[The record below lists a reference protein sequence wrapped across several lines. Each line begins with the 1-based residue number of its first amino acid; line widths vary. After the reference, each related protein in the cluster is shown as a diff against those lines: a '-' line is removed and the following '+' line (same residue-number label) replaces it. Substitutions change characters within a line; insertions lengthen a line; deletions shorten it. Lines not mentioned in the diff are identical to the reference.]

1 MNLKL
6 TKIYFSVQDY
16 LMILF
21 GTLLYG
27 FGFNAFILS
36 NEIVTGGVS
45 GICALIFF
53 ASNGLIPV
61 SVSYFVIN
69 VALLVVALKILGLKF
84 LIKTIFGVFSL
95 SASLSLFE
103 WLLKGQPIL
112 HDQPFMAII
121 IGAFMCGA
129 GLGLVFSANGSTGGT
144 DIIGAVINKYK
155 NISIGR
161 ILLFCD
167 FFIISSSFFLFHNVD
182 KIVFGFVEM
191 VISNYVLDMVLNGNR
206 QSVQFL
212 IFSQK
217 YDEIADRI
225 IHELG
230 RGCTILDGEGGYSR
244 KPVKVV
250 VLLAKKSES
259 VSIFQIVSV
268 HKGGGDAELG
278 QGVLQQ
284 IVTTAVDGLLSYD
297 VVTGLSQCLDG
308 VGDGSC
314 TGSSSQSSHA
324 AFQSGNALLEHILG
338 GVGQTAVDVA
348 GVCQT
353 EAVRSV
359 LAVAEHIGSG
369 LVNGHCA
376 GIGRGIGLL
385 LANVQLKGLK
395 FIVRHCSIPLSL
407 NF

>member
-1 MNLKL
+1 MFHGVQLVEQEEFY
-6 TKIYFSVQDY
+6 KIYFSIQDY

-53 ASNGLIPV
+53 ATGGAIPV

-69 VALLVVALKILGLKF
+69 VVLLLAALKILGFKF

-95 SASLSLFE
+95 SASLSFFE
-103 WLLKGQPIL
+103 WLLKGNPIL
-112 HDQPFMAII
+112 HDQPFMAIM
-121 IGAFMCGA
+121 IGALLCGA

-144 DIIGAVINKYK
+144 DIIGAIVNKYK

-161 ILLFCD
+161 ALLFCD

-191 VISNYVLDMVLNGNR
+191 IISNYVLDMVLNGNR

-212 IFSQK
+212 ISQK
-217 YDEIADRI
+217 YDEIAERI
-225 IHELG
+225 IHDLD
-230 RGCTILDGEGGYSR
+230 RGCTILDGVGGYSR

-259 VSIFQIVSV
+259 VSIFRLVKQID
-268 HKGGGDAELG
+268 HQAF
-278 QGVLQQ
+278 
-284 IVTTAVDGLLSYD
+284 I
-297 VVTGLSQCLDG
+297 
-308 VGDGSC
+308 
-314 TGSSSQSSHA
+314 SQS
-324 AFQSGNALLEHILG
+324 
-338 GVGQTAVDVA
+338 
-348 GVCQT
+348 
-353 EAVRSV
+353 
-359 LAVAEHIGSG
+359 
-369 LVNGHCA
+369 
-376 GIGRGIGLL
+376 
-385 LANVQLKGLK
+385 
-395 FIVRHCSIPLSL
+395 IVRGVYGEGFDQIKT
-407 NF
+407 

>member
-155 NISIGR
+155 N
-161 ILLFCD
+161 
-167 FFIISSSFFLFHNVD
+167 FFIISSSIFLFHNVD

-225 IHELG
+225 IHVLG

-259 VSIFQIVSV
+259 VSIFRIVKRID
-268 HKGGGDAELG
+268 HQAF
-278 QGVLQQ
+278 
-284 IVTTAVDGLLSYD
+284 I
-297 VVTGLSQCLDG
+297 
-308 VGDGSC
+308 
-314 TGSSSQSSHA
+314 SQS
-324 AFQSGNALLEHILG
+324 
-338 GVGQTAVDVA
+338 
-348 GVCQT
+348 
-353 EAVRSV
+353 
-359 LAVAEHIGSG
+359 
-369 LVNGHCA
+369 
-376 GIGRGIGLL
+376 
-385 LANVQLKGLK
+385 
-395 FIVRHCSIPLSL
+395 IVRGVYGEGFDQIKT
-407 NF
+407 

>member
-1 MNLKL
+1 MKAAQFY
-6 TKIYFSVQDY
+6 KIYFSIQDY

-53 ASNGLIPV
+53 ATGGAIPV

-69 VALLVVALKILGLKF
+69 VVLLLAALKILGFKF
-84 LIKTIFGVFSL
+84 LIKTIFGVFS
-95 SASLSLFE
+95 ASLSFFE
-103 WLLKGQPIL
+103 WLLKGNPIL
-112 HDQPFMAII
+112 HDQPFMAIM
-121 IGAFMCGA
+121 IGALLCGA

-144 DIIGAVINKYK
+144 DIIGAIVNKYK

-161 ILLFCD
+161 ALLFCD

-191 VISNYVLDMVLNGNR
+191 IISNYVLDMVLNGNR

-217 YDEIADRI
+217 YDEIAERI
-225 IHELG
+225 IHDLD
-230 RGCTILDGEGGYSR
+230 RGCTILDGVGGYSR

-259 VSIFQIVSV
+259 VSIFRLVKQID
-268 HKGGGDAELG
+268 HQAF
-278 QGVLQQ
+278 
-284 IVTTAVDGLLSYD
+284 I
-297 VVTGLSQCLDG
+297 
-308 VGDGSC
+308 
-314 TGSSSQSSHA
+314 SQS
-324 AFQSGNALLEHILG
+324 
-338 GVGQTAVDVA
+338 
-348 GVCQT
+348 
-353 EAVRSV
+353 
-359 LAVAEHIGSG
+359 
-369 LVNGHCA
+369 
-376 GIGRGIGLL
+376 
-385 LANVQLKGLK
+385 
-395 FIVRHCSIPLSL
+395 IVRGVYGEGFDQIKT
-407 NF
+407 